1 MCYGDA
7 EQAGQEGTVG
17 SVDKRWTSTTR
28 LRRVQGGVLITFLGF
43 QQTALHSSDLG
54 RGLQL
59 TAAVLAGCSFFAMLA
74 IGWTLLMR
82 CVDERR
88 KAVLQRSVL
97 IGVAITMG
105 IACVAG
111 YLELALRR
119 TFSRAFA
126 GSSDMPGADDGFGE
140 GDDAFTPAMARTW
153 PSRPMT
159 YVIRDG

>member
-119 TFSRAFA
+119 TFHVPLLALPACLVLMTALAKVMMLSHRRWLGLGPRAQ
-126 GSSDMPGADDGFGE
+126 
-140 GDDAFTPAMARTW
+140 
-153 PSRPMT
+153 
-159 YVIRDG
+159 